1 MIIRGYSDFWEDIEA
16 AKAKLEA
23 EIKAEAAAKAA
34 AAAGKQTASFW
45 TTAAWFV
52 AGGLVLYYVLKR

>member
-1 MIIRGYSDFWEDIEA
+1 MIIRGYSDFWEDIEVL
-16 AKAKLEA
+16 KEKTTA
-23 EIKAEAAAKAA
+23 ELKAEAAAKAA

-45 TTAAWFV
+45 TTAAWFL